1 MLAECFR
8 SIDDFSLL
16 QLKIFLN
23 LFFYFFFS
31 RFISASRTFS
41 RSN

>member
-23 LFFYFFFS
+23 LCPKS
-31 RFISASRTFS
+31 SAICVATF
-41 RSN
+41 